1 MIDKLKDFWII
12 LKNSKHE
19 FYKEKVEALKLLER
33 VKYIK
38 DLISTTF
45 KKNEEILN
53 YLDAN
58 IHNYPKYMF
67 NCINDLVSLFKYG
80 VDYKTFNTYRAI
92 CNVPSNLTY
101 VFENIEIDCRVA
113 YNYMNES
120 FKKKDFA
127 NVKEKYVKLI
137 KNLRDYEERYDMVIL
152 DDFYDYDK
160 I

>member
-1 MIDKLKDFWII
+1 MIDKLKDFYII
-12 LKNSKHE
+12 FKNSRHE
-19 FYKEKVEALKLLER
+19 FYKDKNEAIKLLER

-38 DLISTTF
+38 DIISIAF
-45 KKNEEILN
+45 KKNKAILD

-101 VFENIEIDCRVA
+101 VFETIEIDCRVA
-113 YNYMNES
+113 YNCMNES
-120 FKKKDFA
+120 FKKKDFVK
-127 NVKEKYVKLI
+127 VKEKYIELI
-137 KNLRDYEERYDMVIL
+137 KKLRDYEERYDMVIL
-152 DDFYDYDK
+152 DGFYDYDK